1 LLAPRIALGGAWR
14 HRCQHPFAA
23 ARQPE
28 PADTGWLQPLRVIG
42 QLWLFH
48 HRNFGFIARVDT
60 ALLLTLFAGVCA
72 VAP

>member
-1 LLAPRIALGGAWR
+1 VTRTIAAYAFSFG
-14 HRCQHPFAA
+14 
-23 ARQPE
+23 
-28 PADTGWLQPLRVIG
+28 VIG
-42 QLWLFH
+42 RLGLFH